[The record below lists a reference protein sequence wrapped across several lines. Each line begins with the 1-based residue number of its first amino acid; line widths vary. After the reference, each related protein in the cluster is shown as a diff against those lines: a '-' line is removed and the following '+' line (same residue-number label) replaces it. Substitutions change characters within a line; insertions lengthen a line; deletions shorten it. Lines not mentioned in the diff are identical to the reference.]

1 MIIKKFRKIKAIMY
15 KIDDNKF
22 ITPQRIFIL
31 LEIFEILYKSIFDL
45 CSKLLM
51 NNFLKSLELNLL

>member
-15 KIDDNKF
+15 KIDDNKI

-51 NNFLKSLELNLL
+51 NNFL